1 MSSKPI
7 ETDGGTHQYTPGTH
21 PTTREAE
28 ARRPGS
34 QGQPHLHT
42 GFETRLSLKD
52 SVSKEVKTN
61 RVWSCM
67 LPVPALRRQKY
78 ISVSSK
84 SAWFTSQGYIMRRN
98 KNNKIDVSNYNFVL
112 EHYNSNIF
120 IP

>member
-1 MSSKPI
+1 M
-7 ETDGGTHQYTPGTH
+7 
-21 PTTREAE
+21 
-28 ARRPGS
+28 
-34 QGQPHLHT
+34 
-42 GFETRLSLKD
+42 LSVL
-52 SVSKEVKTN
+52 
-61 RVWSCM
+61 
-67 LPVPALRRQKY
+67 ALRRQKY